1 LRDETL
7 LVKWVYVMNVYT
19 FSEAR
24 QKLASVLDEAQR
36 KGAVRI
42 KRRDGSEFEIAPVR
56 SQASPLD
63 VEGVDLGLSAEEIVS
78 ALRETRARAGR

>member
-1 LRDETL
+1 
-7 LVKWVYVMNVYT
+7 MNVYT

-24 QKLASVLDEAQR
+24 QKLATILDEAQR

-56 SQASPLD
+56 SKASPLD
-63 VEGVDLGLSAEEIVS
+63 VQGVDLGLTAEEIVS
-78 ALRETRARAGR
+78 AIRETHAREGR

>member
-1 LRDETL
+1 
-7 LVKWVYVMNVYT
+7 MNVYT

-24 QKLASVLDEAQR
+24 QKLATVLEEAQR

-63 VEGVDLGLSAEEIVS
+63 VPGVDLGLSAEEIVS
-78 ALRETRARAGR
+78 VIREMHAREGS

>member
-1 LRDETL
+1 
-7 LVKWVYVMNVYT
+7 MNVYT

-24 QKLASVLDEAQR
+24 QKLAAVLEEAQH

-56 SQASPLD
+56 SQRSPLD
-63 VEGVDLGLSAEEIVS
+63 VQGVDLGLSAEEIVS
-78 ALRETRARAGR
+78 VVRETRARADR

>member
-1 LRDETL
+1 
-7 LVKWVYVMNVYT
+7 MNVYT

-24 QKLASVLDEAQR
+24 QKLATVLEEAQT

-56 SQASPLD
+56 SKASPLD

-78 ALRETRARAGR
+78 VIREMHAREGR

>member
-1 LRDETL
+1 
-7 LVKWVYVMNVYT
+7 MNVYT

-24 QKLASVLDEAQR
+24 QKLATVLEEAQR

-78 ALRETRARAGR
+78 VLRETRARSER

>member
-1 LRDETL
+1 
-7 LVKWVYVMNVYT
+7 MNVYT

-24 QKLASVLDEAQR
+24 QKLAAVLDEAQN

-56 SQASPLD
+56 SKASPLE
-63 VEGVDLGLSAEEIVS
+63 VEGVDLKLSAEEIVS
-78 ALRETRARAGR
+78 VIRETRFRETR

>member
-1 LRDETL
+1 
-7 LVKWVYVMNVYT
+7 MNVYT

-24 QKLASVLDEAQR
+24 QKLATVLEEAQR

-56 SQASPLD
+56 SQTSPLD

-78 ALRETRARAGR
+78 ALRETRARNR

>member
-1 LRDETL
+1 
-7 LVKWVYVMNVYT
+7 MNVYT

-24 QKLASVLDEAQR
+24 QNLATVLEEAQR

-56 SQASPLD
+56 SQRSPLD
-63 VEGVDLGLSAEEIVS
+63 VEGVNLGLSADEIVS
-78 ALRETRARAGR
+78 ALRETRTREGR

>member
-1 LRDETL
+1 
-7 LVKWVYVMNVYT
+7 MNVYT

-24 QKLASVLDEAQR
+24 QKLATVLDEAQR

-63 VEGVDLGLSAEEIVS
+63 VQGVDLGLSAEEIVS
-78 ALRETRARAGR
+78 AVREVRAREDG

>member
-1 LRDETL
+1 
-7 LVKWVYVMNVYT
+7 MNVYT

-24 QKLASVLDEAQR
+24 QKLATVLDEAQR

-78 ALRETRARAGR
+78 VLRETRARREG

>member
-1 LRDETL
+1 
-7 LVKWVYVMNVYT
+7 MNVYT

-24 QKLASVLDEAQR
+24 QKLATVLDEAQR

-63 VEGVDLGLSAEEIVS
+63 VQGVDLGLSAEEIVS
-78 ALRETRARAGR
+78 AIREARAREGS

>member
-1 LRDETL
+1 
-7 LVKWVYVMNVYT
+7 MNVYT

-24 QKLASVLDEAQR
+24 QKLATVLDEAQL

-56 SQASPLD
+56 SQTSPLD
-63 VEGVDLGLSAEEIVS
+63 VEGVDLGLSAAEIVS
-78 ALRETRARAGR
+78 ALRESRARSGS

>member
-1 LRDETL
+1 
-7 LVKWVYVMNVYT
+7 MNVYT

-24 QKLASVLDEAQR
+24 QKLATVLDEAQR

-56 SQASPLD
+56 SQTSPLD
-63 VEGVDLGLSAEEIVS
+63 IPGIDLGLSAEEIVS
-78 ALRETRARAGR
+78 AVREVRARES

>member
-1 LRDETL
+1 
-7 LVKWVYVMNVYT
+7 MNVYT

-24 QKLASVLDEAQR
+24 QKLATVLEEAQR

-63 VEGVDLGLSAEEIVS
+63 VQGVDLGLSAEEIVS
-78 ALRETRARAGR
+78 AIRETRSRESR

>member
-1 LRDETL
+1 
-7 LVKWVYVMNVYT
+7 MNIYT

-24 QKLASVLDEAQR
+24 QKLATVLDEAQR

-63 VEGVDLGLSAEEIVS
+63 VPGVDLGLSTEEIVS
-78 ALRETRARAGR
+78 AVREVRAREVG

>member
-1 LRDETL
+1 
-7 LVKWVYVMNVYT
+7 MNVYT

-24 QKLASVLDEAQR
+24 QKLATVLEEAQT

-56 SQASPLD
+56 SKASPLD

-78 ALRETRARAGR
+78 VIREMHAREGS